1 MEIRQ
6 IKKEIDIRPASYLDE
21 NAENTGR
28 YYLSLKCTKI
38 CCSTTSDMTSFI
50 FRFVSNY
57 TLKKFDPLKHET
69 VFVDHICCARSS
81 TAMERN
87 SEESDINIVDS
98 DVDILNICRFLW

>member
-1 MEIRQ
+1 MERRQ

-21 NAENTGR
+21 NAENTEK

-38 CCSTTSDMTSFI
+38 CCSTTSDMISFI

-69 VFVDHICCARSS
+69 GFVGHISCAR
-81 TAMERN
+81 TARN
-87 SEESDINIVDS
+87 PI
-98 DVDILNICRFLW
+98 

>member
-1 MEIRQ
+1 
-6 IKKEIDIRPASYLDE
+6 
-21 NAENTGR
+21 
-28 YYLSLKCTKI
+28 
-38 CCSTTSDMTSFI
+38 MTSFI

-69 VFVDHICCARSS
+69 ASVDHICCARSS
-81 TAMERN
+81 TAMEGS

>member
-21 NAENTGR
+21 NAENTEK

-38 CCSTTSDMTSFI
+38 CCSTTSDMISFI

-69 VFVDHICCARSS
+69 GFVGHICCARTAIVSITRGFGRPANFKGSS
-81 TAMERN
+81 AH
-87 SEESDINIVDS
+87 S
-98 DVDILNICRFLW
+98 

>member
-6 IKKEIDIRPASYLDE
+6 IKKEIDMLPASYLDE
-21 NAENTGR
+21 NAEHIKK

-38 CCSTTSDMTSFI
+38 CCSTTSDKTSFI
-50 FRFVSNY
+50 FRFILNY
-57 TLKKFDPLKHET
+57 ILKKFDPLKHET
-69 VFVDHICCARSS
+69 VFADHICCARSS
-81 TAMERN
+81 TAMEGS